1 MCATKIEVDISV
13 EFDSVLD
20 WAANKQP
27 SLTPEVVMNGE
38 ELRMLYAFTAR
49 INAIFYIHVDI
60 STSSVVS
67 K

>member
-20 WAANKQP
+20 WAVNKQP
-27 SLTPEVVMNGE
+27 SLTPEVIMNGE
-38 ELRMLYAFTAR
+38 ELRTLYAFTAR
-49 INAIFYIHVDI
+49 INAIFYIDI